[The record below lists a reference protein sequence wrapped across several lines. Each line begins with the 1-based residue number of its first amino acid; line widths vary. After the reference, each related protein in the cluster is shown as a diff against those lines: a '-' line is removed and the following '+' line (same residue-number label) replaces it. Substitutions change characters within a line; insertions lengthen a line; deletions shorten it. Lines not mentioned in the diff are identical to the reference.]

1 MSKGILKYRMVTR
14 MNPQNKSEQPKWYA
28 KAVQDRTID
37 FEDLVTH
44 MSEHNSPYSRGV
56 IHGVMTDMLDC
67 VKELVL
73 DGKSVRLGDLGLF
86 SVGLKT
92 KGAVTRDKWTVASHV
107 QGVTLNVRNTKT
119 WSNAELRKNTT
130 LQELIG
136 YDNGKDEGDDD
147 FEEPIENPESP
158 NPGGN
163 DQGGSSNN
171 PSGGSGTN
179 GGSSNVSPDP
189 EPEPDNG
196 DEGGEPE
203 QIFIGTSV
211 NDSRM
216 GSVSGMG
223 TYDKGTTVTL
233 KATAN
238 AGYRFVSWGDDV
250 TENPRVIKAEVNGAT
265 YSAIFEAVA

>member
-1 MSKGILKYRMVTR
+1 MAKGILKYKMVTR
-14 MNPQNKSEQPKWYA
+14 INPQNKSEQPKWYA

-56 IHGVMTDMLDC
+56 IHGVLTDMLDC

-92 KGAVTRDKWTVASHV
+92 SGAKSRDRWSVATHV

-136 YDNGKDEGDDD
+136 YDDGSNDTENDTPTDEG
-147 FEEPIENPESP
+147 N
-158 NPGGN
+158 NNGGGN
-163 DQGGSSNN
+163 DN
-171 PSGGSGTN
+171 GSGDGTERI
-179 GGSSNVSPDP
+179 SIS
-189 EPEPDNG
+189 
-196 DEGGEPE
+196 
-203 QIFIGTSV
+203 TSV
-211 NDSRM
+211 NDNSM
-216 GSVSGMG
+216 GSVTGAG
-223 TYDKGTTVTL
+223 TYNKGEHVTL
-233 KATAN
+233 IAMAN
-238 AGYRFVSWGDDV
+238 EGYRFVCWGDEV
-250 TENPRVIKAEVNGAT
+250 TDNPRTIIANVNGVT
-265 YSAIFEAVA
+265 YSAIFEAE

>member
-1 MSKGILKYRMVTR
+1 MAKGILKYKMVTR
-14 MNPQNKSEQPKWYA
+14 INPQNKSEQPKWYA

-56 IHGVMTDMLDC
+56 IHGVLTDMLDC

-92 KGAVTRDKWTVASHV
+92 SGAKSRDRWSVATHV

-136 YDNGKDEGDDD
+136 YDDGSSTNDEGD
-147 FEEPIENPESP
+147 SP
-158 NPGGN
+158 SDSGNDNGSGGGGGNNPGGTERI
-163 DQGGSSNN
+163 SIS
-171 PSGGSGTN
+171 
-179 GGSSNVSPDP
+179 
-189 EPEPDNG
+189 
-196 DEGGEPE
+196 
-203 QIFIGTSV
+203 TSV
-211 NDSRM
+211 NDNSM
-216 GSVSGMG
+216 GSVTGAG
-223 TYDKGTTVTL
+223 TYNKGDSVTL
-233 KATAN
+233 IAMAN
-238 AGYRFVSWGDDV
+238 DGYRFLCWGDEV
-250 TENPRVIKAEVNGAT
+250 TDNPRTIIANVNGVT
-265 YSAIFEAVA
+265 YSAIFEEE

>member
-1 MSKGILKYRMVTR
+1 MVTR
-14 MNPQNKSEQPKWYA
+14 HNPQNKSEQPKWYA

-56 IHGVMTDMLDC
+56 IHGVLTDMLDC

-73 DGKSVRLGDLGLF
+73 DGKSVRLADLGLF

-136 YDNGKDEGDDD
+136 YDNGKDDDED
-147 FEEPIENPESP
+147 FEEPIENPES
-158 NPGGN
+158 NT
-163 DQGGSSNN
+163 

-179 GGSSNVSPDP
+179 GGGSSNQGGSSNVSP

-196 DEGGEPE
+196 DPSTGSGETDPE

-250 TENPRVIKAEVNGAT
+250 TDNPRVIKAEVNGAT

>member
-1 MSKGILKYRMVTR
+1 MAKGILKYKMVTR
-14 MNPQNKSEQPKWYA
+14 INPQNKSEQPKWYA

-56 IHGVMTDMLDC
+56 IHGVLTDMLDG

-92 KGAVTRDKWTVASHV
+92 SGAKSRDRWTVATHV

-136 YDNGKDEGDDD
+136 YDDGSADTPSDDTPSD
-147 FEEPIENPESP
+147 SGNDSG
-158 NPGGN
+158 NGGN
-163 DQGGSSNN
+163 DNG
-171 PSGGSGTN
+171 SGGGTERI
-179 GGSSNVSPDP
+179 SIS
-189 EPEPDNG
+189 
-196 DEGGEPE
+196 
-203 QIFIGTSV
+203 TSV
-211 NDSRM
+211 NDNSM
-216 GSVSGMG
+216 GSVTGAG
-223 TYDKGTTVTL
+223 TYNKGEHVTL
-233 KATAN
+233 IAMAN
-238 AGYRFVSWGDDV
+238 DGYRFVCWGDEV
-250 TENPRVIKAEVNGAT
+250 TDNPRTIIANVNGVT
-265 YSAIFEAVA
+265 YSAIFEAE

>member
-1 MSKGILKYRMVTR
+1 MAKGILKYKMVTR
-14 MNPQNKSEQPKWYA
+14 INPQNKSEQPKWYA

-56 IHGVMTDMLDC
+56 IHGVLTDMLDC

-92 KGAVTRDKWTVASHV
+92 SGAKSRDRWSVATHV

-136 YDNGKDEGDDD
+136 YDDGSNDTEDDSPSDSGNDSGGNGNNGGG
-147 FEEPIENPESP
+147 NN
-158 NPGGN
+158 NPGGTERI
-163 DQGGSSNN
+163 SIS
-171 PSGGSGTN
+171 
-179 GGSSNVSPDP
+179 
-189 EPEPDNG
+189 
-196 DEGGEPE
+196 
-203 QIFIGTSV
+203 TSV
-211 NDSRM
+211 NDNSM
-216 GSVSGMG
+216 GSVTGAG
-223 TYDKGTTVTL
+223 TYNKGDSVTL
-233 KATAN
+233 IAMAN
-238 AGYRFVSWGDDV
+238 DGYRFLCWGDEV
-250 TENPRVIKAEVNGAT
+250 TDNPRTIIANVNGVT
-265 YSAIFEAVA
+265 YSAIFEEE

>member
-1 MSKGILKYRMVTR
+1 MTKGILKYKMVTR
-14 MNPQNKSEQPKWYA
+14 INPQNKSEQPKWYA

-56 IHGVMTDMLDC
+56 IHGVLTDMLDC

-92 KGAVTRDKWTVASHV
+92 SGAKSRDRWSVATHV

-136 YDNGKDEGDDD
+136 YDDGSSTNDEGDTPSD
-147 FEEPIENPESP
+147 S
-158 NPGGN
+158 GN
-163 DQGGSSNN
+163 DNG
-171 PSGGSGTN
+171 SGGSGNN
-179 GGSSNVSPDP
+179 GGNNNP
-189 EPEPDNG
+189 
-196 DEGGEPE
+196 GGTER
-203 QIFIGTSV
+203 ISISTSV
-211 NDSRM
+211 NDNSM
-216 GSVSGMG
+216 GSVTGAG
-223 TYDKGTTVTL
+223 TYNKGDSVTL
-233 KATAN
+233 IAMAN
-238 AGYRFVSWGDDV
+238 DGYRFLCWGDEV
-250 TENPRVIKAEVNGAT
+250 TDNPRTIIANVNGVT
-265 YSAIFEAVA
+265 YSAIFEEE

>member
-28 KAVQDRTID
+28 KAVQDRTIE

-56 IHGVMTDMLDC
+56 IHGVLTDMLDC

-107 QGVTLNVRNTKT
+107 QGVSLNVRNTKT

-136 YDNGKDEGDDD
+136 YDNGKNDDDD
-147 FEEPIENPESP
+147 FEEPIENPES
-158 NPGGN
+158 GGN
-163 DQGGSSNN
+163 NNQGGNNN

-179 GGSSNVSPDP
+179 GGGSSNVTPDP
-189 EPEPDNG
+189 EPEPD
-196 DEGGEPE
+196 GGEVE

-250 TENPRVIKAEVNGAT
+250 TDNPRVIKAEVNGAT

>member
-1 MSKGILKYRMVTR
+1 MAKGILKYKMVTR
-14 MNPQNKSEQPKWYA
+14 INPQNKSEQPKWYA

-56 IHGVMTDMLDC
+56 IHGVLTDMLDC

-92 KGAVTRDKWTVASHV
+92 SGAKSRDRWTVATQV

-136 YDNGKDEGDDD
+136 YDDGSSTNDEGDTPTDSGND
-147 FEEPIENPESP
+147 SGN
-158 NPGGN
+158 GGN
-163 DQGGSSNN
+163 DN
-171 PSGGSGTN
+171 GSGDGTERI
-179 GGSSNVSPDP
+179 SIS
-189 EPEPDNG
+189 
-196 DEGGEPE
+196 
-203 QIFIGTSV
+203 TSV
-211 NDSRM
+211 NDNSM
-216 GSVSGMG
+216 GSVTGAG
-223 TYDKGTTVTL
+223 TYNQGEHVTL
-233 KATAN
+233 IAMAN
-238 AGYRFVSWGDDV
+238 DGYRFVCWGDEV
-250 TENPRVIKAEVNGAT
+250 TDNPRTIIANVNGVT
-265 YSAIFEAVA
+265 YSAIFEAE

>member
-1 MSKGILKYRMVTR
+1 MAKGILKYKMVTR
-14 MNPQNKSEQPKWYA
+14 INPQNKSEQPKWYA

-56 IHGVMTDMLDC
+56 IHGVLTDMLDC

-92 KGAVTRDKWTVASHV
+92 SGAKSRDRWSVATHV

-136 YDNGKDEGDDD
+136 YDDGSSTNDEGDTPSD
-147 FEEPIENPESP
+147 S
-158 NPGGN
+158 GN
-163 DQGGSSNN
+163 DNG
-171 PSGGSGTN
+171 SGGSGNN
-179 GGSSNVSPDP
+179 GGNNNP
-189 EPEPDNG
+189 
-196 DEGGEPE
+196 GGTER
-203 QIFIGTSV
+203 ISISTSV
-211 NDSRM
+211 NDNSM
-216 GSVSGMG
+216 GSVTGAG
-223 TYDKGTTVTL
+223 TYNKGDSVTL
-233 KATAN
+233 IAMAN
-238 AGYRFVSWGDDV
+238 DGYRFLCWGDEV
-250 TENPRVIKAEVNGAT
+250 TDNPRTIIANVNGVT
-265 YSAIFEAVA
+265 YSAIFEEE

>member
-1 MSKGILKYRMVTR
+1 MAKGILKYKMVTR
-14 MNPQNKSEQPKWYA
+14 INPQNKSEQPKWYA

-56 IHGVMTDMLDC
+56 IHGVLTDMLDC

-92 KGAVTRDKWTVASHV
+92 SGAKSRDRWSVATHV

-136 YDNGKDEGDDD
+136 YDDGSSTNDEGDTPTD
-147 FEEPIENPESP
+147 EGN
-158 NPGGN
+158 NNGGGN
-163 DQGGSSNN
+163 DQGGSSGNAERI
-171 PSGGSGTN
+171 SIS
-179 GGSSNVSPDP
+179 
-189 EPEPDNG
+189 
-196 DEGGEPE
+196 
-203 QIFIGTSV
+203 TSV
-211 NDSRM
+211 NDNTM
-216 GSVSGMG
+216 GSVTGAG
-223 TYDKGTTVTL
+223 TYNKGEHVTL
-233 KATAN
+233 IAMAN
-238 AGYRFVSWGDDV
+238 DGYRFVCWGDEV
-250 TENPRVIKAEVNGAT
+250 TDNPRTIIANVNGVT
-265 YSAIFEAVA
+265 YSAIFEAE

>member
-1 MSKGILKYRMVTR
+1 MAKGILKYKMVTR
-14 MNPQNKSEQPKWYA
+14 INPQNKSEQPKWYA

-56 IHGVMTDMLDC
+56 IHGVLTDMLDC

-92 KGAVTRDKWTVASHV
+92 SGAKSRDRWTVATHV

-136 YDNGKDEGDDD
+136 YDDGSSTNDEGDTPTD
-147 FEEPIENPESP
+147 EGNNSG
-158 NPGGN
+158 NGGN
-163 DQGGSSNN
+163 NN
-171 PSGGSGTN
+171 GSGDGTERI
-179 GGSSNVSPDP
+179 SIS
-189 EPEPDNG
+189 
-196 DEGGEPE
+196 
-203 QIFIGTSV
+203 TSV
-211 NDSRM
+211 NDNSM
-216 GSVSGMG
+216 GSVTGAG
-223 TYDKGTTVTL
+223 TYNKGEHVTL
-233 KATAN
+233 IAMAN
-238 AGYRFVSWGDDV
+238 DGYRFVCWGDEV
-250 TENPRVIKAEVNGAT
+250 TDNPRTIIANVNGVT
-265 YSAIFEAVA
+265 YSAIFEAE

>member
-1 MSKGILKYRMVTR
+1 MAKGILKYKMVTR
-14 MNPQNKSEQPKWYA
+14 INPQNKSEQPKWYA

-56 IHGVMTDMLDC
+56 IHGVLTDMLDC

-92 KGAVTRDKWTVASHV
+92 SGAKSRDRWTVATHV

-136 YDNGKDEGDDD
+136 YDDGSSTNDEGDTPTD
-147 FEEPIENPESP
+147 EGN
-158 NPGGN
+158 NNGGGN
-163 DQGGSSNN
+163 DN
-171 PSGGSGTN
+171 GSGVGTERI
-179 GGSSNVSPDP
+179 SIS
-189 EPEPDNG
+189 
-196 DEGGEPE
+196 
-203 QIFIGTSV
+203 TSV
-211 NDSRM
+211 NDNSM
-216 GSVSGMG
+216 GSVTGAG
-223 TYDKGTTVTL
+223 TYNKGEHVTL
-233 KATAN
+233 IAMAN
-238 AGYRFVSWGDDV
+238 DGYRFVCWGDEV
-250 TENPRVIKAEVNGAT
+250 TDNPRTIIANVNGVT
-265 YSAIFEAVA
+265 YSAIFEAE

>member
-1 MSKGILKYRMVTR
+1 MAKGILKYKMVTR
-14 MNPQNKSEQPKWYA
+14 INPQNKSEQPKWYA

-56 IHGVMTDMLDC
+56 IHGVLTDMLDC

-92 KGAVTRDKWTVASHV
+92 SGAKSRDRWSVATHV

-136 YDNGKDEGDDD
+136 YDDGSSTNDEGDTPTD
-147 FEEPIENPESP
+147 EGN
-158 NPGGN
+158 NNGGGN
-163 DQGGSSNN
+163 NN
-171 PSGGSGTN
+171 GSGGGTERI
-179 GGSSNVSPDP
+179 SIS
-189 EPEPDNG
+189 
-196 DEGGEPE
+196 
-203 QIFIGTSV
+203 TSV
-211 NDSRM
+211 NDNSM
-216 GSVSGMG
+216 GSVTGAG
-223 TYDKGTTVTL
+223 TYNKGEHVTL
-233 KATAN
+233 IAMAN
-238 AGYRFVSWGDDV
+238 DGYRFVCWGDEV
-250 TENPRVIKAEVNGAT
+250 TDNPRTIIANVNGVT
-265 YSAIFEAVA
+265 YSAIFEAE